1 MEKLTRML
9 GRVRGEWEVMVE
21 GWGLLFV
28 AEFAG

>member
-9 GRVRGEWEVMVE
+9 GRVSGLFTGIVA
-21 GWGLLFV
+21 GGGLLFV

>member
-9 GRVRGEWEVMVE
+9 GRVRGTWKAMCE

>member
-9 GRVRGEWEVMVE
+9 GRVRGKWEVMVE